1 MEKKQN
7 PVRKTGI
14 RRISDM
20 KRGTKRLTLTAMFV
34 AIELLMWLIGLGQ
47 VPFGPLNMSFL
58 TVPVAVGA
66 ILLGPSMGLVLGAA
80 FGLTSLLDAI
90 TGKSVMTS
98 TFFSQQPFATVLLC
112 VGTRVLMGLFTGWLF
127 KVLRHGQ
134 KPAIWKYYVG
144 AIAAPLSNT
153 CFFMGYICL
162 VFYRTEFVQNLVAAK
177 GAANPLM
184 FVVLLVG
191 VQGVIEALVCCLIG
205 GSVAKGVARA
215 VYKE

>member
-1 MEKKQN
+1 MATQ
-7 PVRKTGI
+7 GI
-14 RRISDM
+14 RNLNRTVM
-20 KRGTKRLTLTAMFV
+20 RLTLTAMFV

-47 VPFGPLNMSFL
+47 VPVGPLNMSFL

-66 ILLGPSMGLVLGAA
+66 ILLGPSMGTILGAA

-90 TGKSVMTS
+90 TGKSLMTS
-98 TFFSQQPFATVLLC
+98 TFFAQQPFATILLC
-112 VGTRVLMGLFTGWLF
+112 VGTRVLMGAFTGWLF
-127 KVLRHGQ
+127 KVLRHGE
-134 KPAIWKYYVG
+134 KPAVWKYYLG

-162 VFYRTEFVQNLVAAK
+162 VFYQTEFVQNLVAAK

-191 VQGVIEALVCCLIG
+191 VQGLIEAAVCCLIG
-205 GSVAKGVARA
+205 GSVAKGVAHA